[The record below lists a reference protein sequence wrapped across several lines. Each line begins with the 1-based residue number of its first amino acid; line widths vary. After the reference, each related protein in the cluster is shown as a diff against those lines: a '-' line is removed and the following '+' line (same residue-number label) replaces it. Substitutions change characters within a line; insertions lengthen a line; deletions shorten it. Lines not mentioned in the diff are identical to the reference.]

1 MEWTQIAAW
10 VAWAWVAINTVVA
23 IIESLGIYFDSRSS
37 TPNND
42 EVKTMALIAAACA
55 LNAILGLMLIQTLGL
70 TV

>member
-10 VAWAWVAINTVVA
+10 FAWAWVGVSTFFAVA
-23 IIESLGIYFDSRSS
+23 SVYGGLFFAGSDDSARGA
-37 TPNND
+37 TA
-42 EVKTMALIAAACA
+42 MA

>member
-10 VAWAWVAINTVVA
+10 FAWAWVGVSTFFAVA
-23 IIESLGIYFDSRSS
+23 SAYGALFLAGSDDSARVA
-37 TPNND
+37 TA
-42 EVKTMALIAAACA
+42 MA

>member
-10 VAWAWVAINTVVA
+10 VAWAWVAINTLVTV
-23 IIESLGIYFDSRSS
+23 IESLGIYFESRSS

-42 EVKTMALIAAACA
+42 EVKTMSLITAACA

>member
-10 VAWAWVAINTVVA
+10 FAWTWVGVSTFFAVASAYGGLFFAGSDDSDARVATA
-23 IIESLGIYFDSRSS
+23 
-37 TPNND
+37 
-42 EVKTMALIAAACA
+42 MA

>member
-10 VAWAWVAINTVVA
+10 FAWAWVGVSTFFAVA
-23 IIESLGIYFDSRSS
+23 SAYGGLFLAGSDDSTRVA
-37 TPNND
+37 TA
-42 EVKTMALIAAACA
+42 MA

>member
-10 VAWAWVAINTVVA
+10 VVWAWVAINTVVA

-55 LNAILGLMLIQTLGL
+55 LNAILGLMLIQTSGL

>member
-10 VAWAWVAINTVVA
+10 FAWAWVGVSTFFAVA
-23 IIESLGIYFDSRSS
+23 GAYGGLFFAGSDDSDARVA
-37 TPNND
+37 TA
-42 EVKTMALIAAACA
+42 MA

>member
-10 VAWAWVAINTVVA
+10 VAWAWVGFATLCAMLSFI
-23 IIESLGIYFDSRSS
+23 SLFRLQDSE
-37 TPNND
+37 TIPQA
-42 EVKTMALIAAACA
+42 ALTAACA

>member
-10 VAWAWVAINTVVA
+10 VAWAWVWFMTFFSVTIVLALFTV
-23 IIESLGIYFDSRSS
+23 EDGDSGR
-37 TPNND
+37 
-42 EVKTMALIAAACA
+42 TMAAVVTAACA

>member
-10 VAWAWVAINTVVA
+10 FAWTWVGV
-23 IIESLGIYFDSRSS
+23 S
-37 TPNND
+37 TFFAVLSAYGGLFFPNSGD
-42 EVKTMALIAAACA
+42 TDARIATAMA

>member
-10 VAWAWVAINTVVA
+10 FAWAWVGVSTFFAVA
-23 IIESLGIYFDSRSS
+23 GAYGGLFFAGSDDSARVA
-37 TPNND
+37 TA
-42 EVKTMALIAAACA
+42 MA